1 MDDSG
6 RPQLEFPEFYR
17 PLAPNFTRVFELEA
31 GNFSDPI
38 IGRLVP
44 QTVDAEPYEAISYVW
59 GSSKTKREITI
70 NGTRISITENLH
82 AALTALRHPPVR
94 DDSNQPGSEAILSQR
109 QPVRR
114 LWADAICINQGDL
127 AERVSQ
133 VEMMSLI
140 YAGATRVLSWLG
152 WEDIDK
158 GCRLKQ
164 EAMDFIR
171 TFMEDPEAGLRDSRI
186 ILHHD
191 ASSSLEDSNTLSEDD
206 KRRFED
212 QTRKWAAVKYFFEI
226 EYFHRAWVVQEL
238 GLAREALLVTALKPQ
253 ENNPAVEMAD
263 SPFEVMVARGKAPDL
278 EVATIEWPLIGQ
290 FVELCDYQ
298 AASLVTHLDLLLWVA
313 HHIVMVW
320 ATKADGTPNC
330 DFLTG
335 MHWARILKVTDP
347 RDRAFSLLGHPLA
360 VLDNE
365 LVVHPDYTRTRGVIY
380 TKLAVNVI
388 RKTKNLYILS
398 LVDHEVDPSLEQL
411 RWDPQCEK
419 RMPTWVPDWHSINRT
434 TPFDYAIP
442 AADIHDDDISFADG
456 TTCEDGTLL
465 PLLSVRGWIIDKVSA
480 VSHRMETTDFP
491 VTHLTRECAKKNPF
505 WLDRVWELV
514 RPAEKQCDSPKSS
527 CDDVLAVLDSLSLSI
542 SLGTQ
547 GEDGWVCKAGS
558 SQTLEEHHRSF
569 AAYVLEYH
577 KLLQTALAESCPVK
591 LKDNKA
597 TFPARSIYDSLPV
610 EAQAVLQRRA
620 KGATSGGFL
629 ECMVWPSMCR
639 VVYRTETGLVGMG
652 SRITRI
658 GDLICRVRGSNDM
671 MTLRDVAATSPR
683 LATEPGI
690 ETEEPP
696 AIRCV
701 YIGPTVLPARVKR
714 GVVDGAIF
722 GERSATFQ
730 II

>member
-1 MDDSG
+1 MEDSG
-6 RPQLEFPEFYR
+6 RQQFPDFYR
-17 PLAPNFTRVFELEA
+17 PLAAKFTRVFELEA
-31 GNFSDPI
+31 GDFSDPI

-44 QTVDAEPYEAISYVW
+44 QTVDSEPYEAISYVW
-59 GSSKTKREITI
+59 GTSQTQCEVTI
-70 NGTRISITENLH
+70 NGTRVSITENLH
-82 AALTALRHPPVR
+82 AALTALRHSPVL
-94 DDSNQPGSEAILSQR
+94 DNSSQPCSEPILSQR

-133 VEMMSLI
+133 VEMMSQI

-152 WEDIDK
+152 WEEGDK
-158 GCRLKQ
+158 GRRITR
-164 EAMDFIR
+164 EAMHFIR
-171 TFMEDPEAGLRDSRI
+171 DFMKDPEAGLHNSRI
-186 ILHHD
+186 LLHHD
-191 ASSSLEDSNTLSEDD
+191 TTNPADELNDLSEDD
-206 KRRFED
+206 RCRFED
-212 QTRKWAAVKYFFEI
+212 QARKWAAVKYFFEI

-238 GLAREALLVTALKPQ
+238 GLAREALLVTALKPR
-253 ENNPAVEMAD
+253 EKDSVTELAD
-263 SPFEVMVARGKAPDL
+263 SPFEVMIAKKKAPRL
-278 EVATIEWPLIGQ
+278 EVETIDWPLIGR
-290 FVELCDYQ
+290 FVEFCDFQ
-298 AASLVTHLDLLLWVA
+298 AASLVTHLNLLLWVA

-320 ATKADGTPNC
+320 ATKNDGTPDC

-347 RDRAFSLLGHPLA
+347 RDRAFSLLGHPMA
-360 VLDNE
+360 VLDGE

-380 TKLAVNVI
+380 TKLAINMI

-398 LVDHEVDPSLEQL
+398 LVDHEVDPSLKQL
-411 RWDPQCEK
+411 CWDPQSEE

-434 TPFDYAIP
+434 TPFDYAVP
-442 AADIHDDDISFADG
+442 AAAIHDDGISFEDG

-465 PLLSVRGWIIDKVSA
+465 PLLNVQGWVIDRISA

-491 VTHLTRECAKKNPF
+491 VTHLTRECAKQTPF

-514 RPAEKQCDSPKSS
+514 CPADKKCTPSKSS
-527 CDDVLAVLDSLSLSI
+527 GDDALALLESLSLAI
-542 SLGTQ
+542 SLGTK

-558 SQTLEEHHRSF
+558 SQTLEEHRRSF

-577 KLLQTALAESCPVK
+577 ELLQVALAESCPVK

-597 TFPARSIYDSLPV
+597 FFPARSIYDSLPV
-610 EAQAVLQRRA
+610 EAQAELRRRA
-620 KGATSGGFL
+620 EGAKSGDFL

-652 SRITRI
+652 SRITQP

-671 MTLRDVAATSPR
+671 MTLREVDTTSPR
-683 LATEPGI
+683 FATGSCVG
-690 ETEEPP
+690 TEGPP
-696 AIRCV
+696 TIRCA
-701 YIGPTVLPARVKR
+701 YIAPTVLPARVKR
-714 GVVDGAIF
+714 GVIDGAEF
-722 GERSATFQ
+722 GESSARFQ

>member
-6 RPQLEFPEFYR
+6 RLEFPDFYR
-17 PLAPNFTRVFELEA
+17 PLAPNFTRVFEVEA
-31 GNFSDPI
+31 GDFSDPI

-59 GSSKTKREITI
+59 GTSKTRCEITI
-70 NGTRISITENLH
+70 NGTRVSVTENLH

-94 DDSNQPGSEAILSQR
+94 DDGSQPCSGAILSQK

-114 LWADAICINQGDL
+114 LWADAVCINQGDL

-152 WEDIDK
+152 WEEVGEDRRPIT
-158 GCRLKQ
+158 R
-164 EAMDFIR
+164 EAMHFIR
-171 TFMEDPEAGLRDSRI
+171 AFMEDPEAGLRDSRI
-186 ILHHD
+186 LLHHD
-191 ASSSLEDSNTLSEDD
+191 ATASSENTNILSEDE
-206 KRRFED
+206 RRHYED
-212 QTRKWAAVKYFFEI
+212 QARKWAAVKFFFDI

-238 GLAREALLVTALKPQ
+238 GLAREALLVTALKPHD
-253 ENNPAVEMAD
+253 NSLAVEMAD
-263 SPFEVMVARGKAPDL
+263 SPFEVITTRGKTPDL
-278 EVATIEWPLIGQ
+278 EVETIDWPLIGR

-298 AASLVTHLDLLLWVA
+298 AASLVTHLGLLLWVA

-320 ATKADGTPNC
+320 ATKKDGTPDC

-347 RDRAFSLLGHPLA
+347 RDRAFSLLGHPRA
-360 VLDNE
+360 VLDGE

-380 TKLAVNVI
+380 TKLAINMI
-388 RKTKNLYILS
+388 RRTRNLYILS
-398 LVDHEVDPSLEQL
+398 LVDHEDDPSLEQL
-411 RWDPQCEK
+411 RWDPQSEE

-434 TPFDYAIP
+434 TPFDYSIP
-442 AADIHDDDISFADG
+442 AAAIHDDGISFEDG

-465 PLLSVRGWIIDKVSA
+465 PLLSVRGWVIDKVSA

-491 VTHLTRECAKKNPF
+491 VTHLTRECAKQNPF

-514 RPAEKQCDSPKSS
+514 RPAEQQCASS
-527 CDDVLAVLDSLSLSI
+527 TRSSDDVLTVLDSLSLAI
-542 SLGTQ
+542 SLGTK

-577 KLLQTALAESCPVK
+577 RLLQVALSESCPVK
-591 LKDNKA
+591 LKDDKGI
-597 TFPARSIYDSLPV
+597 FPARSIYDSLPV
-610 EAQAVLQRRA
+610 EAQAELQRRA
-620 KGATSGGFL
+620 EGATSGGFL

-639 VVYRTETGLVGMG
+639 VVYRTQTGLVGMG
-652 SRITRI
+652 SRITRL
-658 GDLICRVRGSNDM
+658 GDLVCRVKGSNDM
-671 MTLRDVAATSPR
+671 MTLREGPATSPR
-683 LATEPGI
+683 FTTDSRI
-690 ETEEPP
+690 ETAEPSQ
-696 AIRCV
+696 IRCA

-714 GVVDGAIF
+714 GVVDGADF
-722 GERSATFQ
+722 GERSAMFQ
-730 II
+730 IV